1 MISVLIAGDFCPQRR
16 VSALFD
22 KGDYASVLGNIRSS
36 VMDADYR
43 IVNFECPISEGGE
56 SPIIKRGPNLRCSE
70 KGLEAVKWGGFDCV
84 TLANNHFY
92 DYGYE
97 GVVNTLNA
105 CQKYHLDTVG
115 GGVNLVEASAL
126 LYKEIGGKKLA
137 IINCCEH
144 EYSIASEKT
153 AGSNPLDPIRQYHT
167 IVEARESADYVL
179 VIVHGGH
186 EMWQLPSP
194 RMIQTYRF
202 FIDAGA
208 DAVVNHHQHCYSG
221 YEVYKNKPIF
231 YGLGNFC
238 FDKPN
243 YYTDLW
249 RYGYWVKIHLSD
261 TISFEIVPY
270 EQCGKEPIVR
280 MLDNRAAFDRRINEL
295 NEIIHDEAKLA
306 EETVR
311 YYEKRARST
320 RMAFEP
326 YYGRICSKL
335 YSMGLLPNLLTRKK
349 LMILQNMLVCESHR
363 DSALHYLNHLLAK

>member
-16 VSALFD
+16 VSDLFD
-22 KGDYASVLGNIRSS
+22 KGDYASVLGDIRSS

-43 IVNFECPISEGGE
+43 IVNFECPVSEGGE

-70 KGLEAVKWGGFDCV
+70 KGLEAVKWVGFDCV
-84 TLANNHFY
+84 ALANNHFY

-97 GVVNTLNA
+97 GVINTLDA

-115 GGVNLVEASAL
+115 GGVNLVEASAQ

-137 IINCCEH
+137 VINCCEH

-153 AGSNPLDPIRQYHT
+153 AGSNPLDPIRQYQT

-243 YYTDLW
+243 YYTGLW
-249 RYGYWVKIHLSD
+249 EYGYWVKIHLSD

-280 MLDNRAAFDRRINEL
+280 ILDNRAAFDCRINEL
-295 NEIIHDEAKLA
+295 NEIIHDETKLA
-306 EETVR
+306 EETAR

-363 DSALHYLNHLLAK
+363 DSALHYLNHLLVK